1 VFVAEPCNTP
11 GVEGAK
17 LGRLA
22 ACVAAVAIA
31 FGVPAISAGRSVS
44 AHGYAACADP
54 DVPGTTDPANPLA
67 LPVTPPS
74 GDPLQGAH
82 FFVDGPRHGQAAGAV
97 AQLLGIDPTGLTDG
111 LSWAVFKASHLG
123 AILANP
129 QAKELSKIADQ
140 QETQSIS
147 LYAQGGGPGAIAA
160 QTSKILCDN
169 MQADPGTP
177 EQPTVPVLST
187 FFIYPNGQ
195 FCPQLPAVQR
205 WQGTF
210 KRLVNE
216 MARAIGRKRAVILE
230 EIDAIGTSA
239 CLKGKV
245 LKLWL
250 RLLKYEAQQ
259 FSKLPH
265 AVTYMEAGYSDGNG
279 ARWTAERLWRA
290 GVNQV
295 RGFFNN
301 GTHFAWSINEILW
314 GQAVSNRINALSHGA
329 YRAHF
334 VVNTAQN
341 GRGPKLNPH
350 PVQQGIENLCNPPGR
365 GLGRIPTG
373 DVSPT
378 FDGRTFSYLDAFL
391 WTGAPGRSHNSSCP
405 GGPWQPAGVFD
416 PKFALELA
424 QNADQRLG
432 PGFPSRPY

>member
-1 VFVAEPCNTP
+1 VKL
-11 GVEGAK
+11 GQ
-17 LGRLA
+17 LGRLV
-22 ACVAAVAIA
+22 ACVAVVVTVL
-31 FGVPAISAGRSVS
+31 GVPAVSAGRSV
-44 AHGYAACADP
+44 AGHALPGCADP

-67 LPVTPPS
+67 LPVTPSS

-97 AQLLGIDPTGLTDG
+97 AQLLGIDPTGLADG
-111 LSWAVFKASHLG
+111 LSWSVFKATHLV

-129 QAKELSKIADQ
+129 QAKQLSKIADQ
-140 QETQSIS
+140 EESQNIS

-160 QTSKILCDN
+160 QTTKILCDN
-169 MQADPGTP
+169 MQADPSTP

-216 MARAIGRKRAVILE
+216 LARAIGRKRAVILE

-250 RLLKYEAQQ
+250 RLLRYEAHQY
-259 FSKLPH
+259 SKLPH

-279 ARWTAERLWRA
+279 TRSTANLLWKA

-295 RGFFNN
+295 RGFFTNA
-301 GTHFAWSINEILW
+301 THFAWSINEISW
-314 GQAVSNRINALSHGA
+314 GQAISSRINALSHGA

-341 GRGPKLNPH
+341 GRGPELNPH

-373 DVSPT
+373 NVSPT
-378 FDGRTFSYLDAFL
+378 FDGRAFRYLDAFL
-391 WTGAPGRSHNSSCP
+391 WTGAPGRSHNSNCP
-405 GGPWQPAGVFD
+405 GGPWQAAGVFD
-416 PKFALELA
+416 PRFALALA
-424 QNADQRLG
+424 QNANQQLG
-432 PGFPSRPY
+432 PRFPSQPY